1 VSNVIPVGGT
11 NAAYQSGSEIYQL
24 CERLRDGFSKADM
37 TGRIV
42 ECNAAFLAMLGYQ
55 RDEICELR
63 YEDITPERWHAIEA
77 RVIEEQ
83 VLRRGYS
90 DFFEKEYIR
99 KDGSVFPVEL
109 RLYLLTG
116 DHDEPT
122 GMWAVARDVTERK
135 KTEIEIQRVNSDLRQ
150 IFNASVPSCVIG
162 VDHKLLRVNDT
173 FCARFG
179 ETRENLVGKICHE
192 IWHTPFCD
200 GDGCPLKRIV
210 IGETRY
216 DYEWDDVLQDGKR
229 GCFAVSAFPYRNPEG
244 KLLGI
249 IENYTDITER
259 RIAEAKLRKK
269 TQMLRLIMDHIPQS
283 IFWKDRNS
291 IYLGCNP
298 EFLSG
303 TDLKSASDIVGK
315 TDYDMHW
322 SASADDYRRDD
333 REVMETGIPKL
344 NYEEFQ
350 KIATGE
356 KLWLRTSKV
365 PLRDASG
372 AVVGVLGMSEN
383 ITERKSLE
391 GRLRQAQKMEAIGQL
406 AGGIA
411 HDFNNLL
418 GGIMGYAE
426 LLLDSVR
433 HDESLSV
440 DVQEI
445 IDTSQRAADL
455 VAQLLAFSRR
465 GKIQSVTVDIHEVI
479 DKAVRLL
486 EHTIDRKIVIE
497 RDFKA
502 AARLIAGDPTQLQNA
517 ILNLAVNARDAMPDG
532 GTLTFATDLVTL
544 SDEFC
549 RQHGLSAGGRA
560 YIEVSVTDT
569 GIGMEKEIL
578 SQIFEPFFTTKVV
591 GKGTGLGLAAVYG
604 IVREHSGAISVV
616 SEPGQGSIFQVYL
629 PVAENESKTGSDGE
643 GEQLTPCR
651 ATILIVDD
659 EDSIRK
665 TAARMLADLGYEVV
679 TARNGREAL
688 QLYNAC
694 CDEIDLII
702 LDMVMPIMNG
712 RETLEEL
719 RKINSEARVLMSS
732 GFNPGA
738 QHDGVQNIS
747 SGNLVQKPYRK
758 QDLARK
764 VAAALS
770 RL

>member
-1 VSNVIPVGGT
+1 MSDTTSACGT
-11 NAAYQSGSEIYQL
+11 VDAYQSGSETYQL

-55 RDEICELR
+55 RDDIRQLT
-63 YEDITPERWHAIEA
+63 YKDITPERWHAVEA
-77 RVIEEQ
+77 KVVEEQ
-83 VLRRGYS
+83 VLKRGYS

-99 KDGSVFPVEL
+99 KDGSTFPAEL
-109 RLYLLTG
+109 RIYLLTG
-116 DHDEPT
+116 DHDRPT
-122 GMWAVARDVTERK
+122 GTWAVVRDITERK
-135 KTEIEIQRVNSDLRQ
+135 RAEEEIQRVNSDLRQ

-162 VDHKLLRVNDT
+162 LDHKLLKVNDT
-173 FCARFG
+173 FCSRFG
-179 ETRENLVGKICHE
+179 ETRENLVGKTCHE
-192 IWHTPFCD
+192 IWYTPVCEGED
-200 GDGCPLKRIV
+200 CPLKRIQS
-210 IGETRY
+210 GADRY
-216 DYEWDDVLQDGKR
+216 DYEWDEVLGDGKH
-229 GCFAVSAFPYRNPEG
+229 GFFAVSAFPYRSPEG
-244 KLLGI
+244 TLLGI
-249 IENYTDITER
+249 IENYTDISER

-269 TQMLRLIMDHIPQS
+269 KQMLSLIMDHIPQS

-291 IYLGCNP
+291 VYLGCNP

-303 TDLKSASDIVGK
+303 TDLKSAKDIVGK
-315 TDYDMHW
+315 NDYEMHW
-322 SASADDYRRDD
+322 SVSADDYRRDD
-333 REVMETGIPKL
+333 REVMESGMPKL
-344 NYEEFQ
+344 NYEECQ
-350 KIATGE
+350 KISTGE

-383 ITERKSLE
+383 ITEHKRLE
-391 GRLRQAQKMEAIGQL
+391 GQLRQAQKMEAIGQL

-426 LLLDSVR
+426 LLLDSLS
-433 HDESLSV
+433 HDENSSA
-440 DVQEI
+440 DVREI

-465 GKIQSVTVDIHEVI
+465 GKIQSITVDVHEVI
-479 DKAVRLL
+479 DKAVKLL

-497 RDFKA
+497 REFKA
-502 AARLIAGDPTQLQNA
+502 SARLTSGDPTQLQNA

-544 SDEFC
+544 NDDFC
-549 RQHGLSAGGRA
+549 CQHGLYAGGGV

-569 GIGMEKEIL
+569 GIGMDKEIL
-578 SQIFEPFFTTKVV
+578 SQIFEPFFTTKGV

-616 SEPGQGSIFQVYL
+616 SEPGQGSIFRVYL
-629 PVAENESKTGSDGE
+629 PVAEVETEATPDTES
-643 GEQLTPCR
+643 EQLTPCR

-694 CDEIDLII
+694 SDDIDLII
-702 LDMVMPIMNG
+702 LDVVMPIMNG

-719 RKINSEARVLMSS
+719 RKINSEVKVLMSS

-738 QHDGVQNIS
+738 QPDGGRDVS
-747 SGNLVQKPYRK
+747 STDLVQKPYRK
-758 QDLARK
+758 LDLARR
-764 VAAALS
+764 VIAALS